1 MLPLQGQGASQSF
14 EDAEALGTYFRG
26 YTGGSLERTNEL
38 LQVRQFRATSIAFSH
53 ILIRVHIITESI

>member
-38 LQVRQFRATSIAFSH
+38 LQVRRFLTASIAFSY
-53 ILIRVHIITESI
+53 ILIRVDIISESI